1 MGGWVSMQM
10 DQQSL
15 IHELRSKINQ
25 LPVASVTTDSVADAE
40 WIKYRNKL
48 RQNILNDDPRDFCN
62 WETIRS
68 TMFYE
73 PDVVEL
79 QFLQGLENWDQWKT
93 AIRESK
99 AGNPRPYYSF
109 NESSGNLIHHAYHL
123 AQLIHFTK
131 CSVQNIPQVVEF
143 GGGYGSMCRMFYQL
157 GFKGRYII
165 YDLPEF
171 SALQE
176 YFLKSIGIQSAIKKE
191 ATNDK
196 NCVVL
201 LSDLNELSKQLKDQV
216 DRYIFVATWS
226 ISETSLDFRNRI
238 FNFVSN
244 ASYYLI
250 AYLYQFGEV
259 NNHDYFLNFKNIK
272 NDYMW
277 KHFEIDH
284 IKDNWYLIGTNLE
297 K

>member
-1 MGGWVSMQM
+1 MEM
-10 DQQSL
+10 DQQRL

-25 LPVASVTTDSVADAE
+25 LPLAFVTTDSAADAE

-48 RQNILNDDPRDFCN
+48 RQSILNDDPRDFCN
-62 WETIRS
+62 WEPIRS

-99 AGNPRPYYSF
+99 AGNPRPYYAF

-123 AQLIHFTK
+123 AQLIDATK
-131 CSVQNIPQVVEF
+131 CSIQNIPQVVEF
-143 GGGYGSMCRMFYQL
+143 GGGYGSMCRLFYQL

-176 YFLKSIGIQSAIKKE
+176 YYLKSIGIQSAIKKE
-191 ATNDK
+191 STNDK
-196 NCVVL
+196 NCIVL

-216 DRYIFVATWS
+216 DRYIFIATWS

-238 FNFVSN
+238 FNLVSN

-259 NNHDYFLNFKNIK
+259 NNHDYFMNFKNTK
-272 NDYMW
+272 NNYTW
-277 KHFEIDH
+277 KHTEIDH
-284 IKDNWYLIGTNLE
+284 IKNNWYLIGSNLE